1 MSEPELMHVPEPVRR
16 IEVFTGS
23 GRRRRWPEEVK
34 AQIVAESYR
43 SESLVCAVARRHG
56 LTPQQ
61 LFGWRR
67 LARQGQLALA
77 AEDAPLFAAVVAEPD
92 GDAEATDPASAEIVV
107 ELGSVR
113 LRIGA
118 AVPVARAAALI
129 AALQGRA

>member
-1 MSEPELMHVPEPVRR
+1 MSDPELMPVPEPVRR

-34 AQIVAESYR
+34 ARIVAESYC
-43 SESLVCAVARRHG
+43 SESSVCAVARRHG

-67 LARQGQLALA
+67 LARRGQLALA

-92 GDAEATDPASAEIVV
+92 GGTGAVDPANGEIVV
-107 ELGSVR
+107 ELGGVR

-118 AVPVARAAALI
+118 SVPVARAAALI